1 MSQRITSSVTV
12 QNLRQTHL
20 TLEIHSLKLD
30 PVASVISPYSQT
42 RPAQAH
48 GNAPCLLIRHLKAPS
63 CHLRVQG
70 KGPLRWGGSQ
80 VTVVPFDAKKQW
92 SCCCQVA
99 SVVSVSVRPHRRQP
113 TRLIHPWDS
122 PGKNIG
128 VGCHSLLQC
137 MHACQVASVVSNS
150 VDPIDSSPPGSCVHR
165 ILQARI
171 LEWVA
176 ISFSR
181 GPSQPRFGTC
191 VSYISSTG
199 RQVLYHHCHRG
210 SPKWKIILCV

>member
-1 MSQRITSSVTV
+1 M
-12 QNLRQTHL
+12 
-20 TLEIHSLKLD
+20 KLD

-113 TRLIHPWDS
+113 NRLPHPWDS

-128 VGCHSLLQC
+128 VGCHFLLQC
-137 MHACQVASVVSNS
+137 MEVKSESEVAQSCPTLS
-150 VDPIDSSPPGSCVHR
+150 DLMDCSPPGSSVHG
-165 ILQARI
+165 IFQARV
-171 LEWVA
+171 LEWGA
-176 ISFSR
+176 IAFSNVGHS
-181 GPSQPRFGTC
+181 GPYS
-191 VSYISSTG
+191 
-199 RQVLYHHCHRG
+199 
-210 SPKWKIILCV
+210 